1 MKIRLIFFLTSLFV
15 FSSNAQNWQLVWE
28 DNFDG
33 YDLDSTKWM
42 QEYGT
47 GAQYGMWGWG
57 NGELQ
62 HYQSQN
68 TTLNNGIAKIEVKE
82 EPGGITETFWNQTS
96 YYSSSKITT
105 KGKFDFRY
113 GKVEARIKTIDGQG
127 FWPAFWML
135 PANGSWPC
143 DGEID
148 IMEQWGNPYL
158 TNSTSGAAHIG
169 TCPYSSSSHF
179 YETSSAYISSGSY
192 ADDFHTFSII
202 WNEDIITWYVDE
214 IELFSLNPS
223 SFWSIPSQS
232 DWPFNSNEWYLMINL
247 AITQSGPDTNTVFP
261 NQMEIDYVRVYQEN
275 VTNII
280 DVNKINQYVVY
291 PNPAIDAVTI
301 EGENLRQGKVFNIHG
316 ELLLLINISNNKEID
331 ISNLN
336 KGIYLVELEDSFG
349 FKINKKLI
357 KN

>member
-1 MKIRLIFFLTSLFV
+1 MKIKLIFLLTLLSIFSL
-15 FSSNAQNWQLVWE
+15 NAQNWQLVWE

-33 YDLDSTKWM
+33 SVLDSTKWEH
-42 QEYGT
+42 EYGT

-68 TTLNNGIAKIEVKE
+68 TTLSNGIAKIEVKE
-82 EPGGITETFWNQTS
+82 EPGGITESYWNQTS

-135 PANGSWPC
+135 PTNGSWPC

-169 TCPYSSSSHF
+169 TCPYSSSTHF
-179 YETSSAYISSGSY
+179 YETSSKYISTGSY
-192 ADDFHTFSII
+192 ADNFHTFSII

-214 IELFSLNPS
+214 TELFSLNPS
-223 SFWSIPSQS
+223 SFWSIPTQS
-232 DWPFNSNEWYLMINL
+232 AWPFNSNEWYLMINL
-247 AITQSGPDTNTVFP
+247 AITSSGPDANTVFP
-261 NQMEIDYVRVYQEN
+261 NQIEIDYVRVYQDN
-275 VTNII
+275 PTNSSFI
-280 DVNKINQYVVY
+280 DIKNKFLVY
-291 PNPAIDAVTI
+291 PMPANDVITI
-301 EGENLRQGKVFNIHG
+301 EGKDIKNIKVFNIHG
-316 ELLLLINISNNKEID
+316 DIVLSKNLNNNKKVDVSI
-331 ISNLN
+331 LN
-336 KGIYLVELEDSFG
+336 KGMYLIELENYLG
-349 FKINKKLI
+349 FKINKKVI
-357 KN
+357 IN

>member
-1 MKIRLIFFLTSLFV
+1 MRRLLLFIIFIGVQTNS
-15 FSSNAQNWQLVWE
+15 FSQNWQLVWE
-28 DNFDG
+28 DGFSD
-33 YDLDSTKWM
+33 DSLDQSKWVHDI
-42 QEYGT
+42 GT
-47 GAQYGMWGWG
+47 GSQYGLNGWG
-57 NGELQ
+57 NNELQ
-62 HYQSQN
+62 YYQPHN

-82 EPGGITETFWNQTS
+82 EPNGIVDSWGNSS

-105 KGKFDFRY
+105 KEIFDFRY
-113 GKVEARIKTIDGQG
+113 GKVEARIKTIDGKG

-169 TCPYSSSSHF
+169 TCPYSQSTHF
-179 YETSSAYISSGSY
+179 YETSSTYISAGSY
-192 ADDFHTFSII
+192 ADDFHTYSII
-202 WNEDIITWYVDE
+202 WEEDIITWYVDE

-223 SFWSIPSQS
+223 SFWSIPSPS
-232 DWPFNSNEWYLMINL
+232 AWPFNSNEWYLMINL
-247 AITQSGPDTNTVFP
+247 AITQSGPDTNTIFP
-261 NQMEIDYVRVYQEN
+261 NQIEIDYVRVYQEN

-280 DVNKINQYVVY
+280 DVNKINKYVVY
-291 PNPAIDAVTI
+291 PNPAIDALTI
-301 EGENLRQGKVFNIHG
+301 NGENLKQVKIFNIHG
-316 ELLLLINISNNKEID
+316 ELVLLNNISNNKEID
-331 ISNLN
+331 ISKLN
-336 KGIYLVELEDSFG
+336 KGMYLIELEDHFG